1 MPDHRVN
8 QTFSLVNF
16 LLFRAAFTVVSVGV
30 YTCKKLTY
38 VSKLQYLGKTVK
50 CKHNI
55 NCLLKESF
63 PQKFS
68 IFSYTELYYKFDLQ
82 EI

>member
-1 MPDHRVN
+1 M
-8 QTFSLVNF
+8 Q
-16 LLFRAAFTVVSVGV
+16 
-30 YTCKKLTY
+30 KLTD
-38 VSKLQYLGKTVK
+38 VSKLQYLGKTLK

-68 IFSYTELYYKFDLQ
+68 IFSYTELYYKFDL
-82 EI
+82 